1 MNEKATQDEIDEVS
15 TDVWQRGRASRLYHN
30 CLSPQPSNIET
41 DLVALKETM
50 NNLPLT
56 WPMEESQSTDAHPL
70 GVMVE
75 MALKWDINFVFGLEA
90 SRTNAMGKVLVFR
103 RVYSRAAWVDRVEK
117 SALEYSFLAAKLH
130 KTGSGQKWFIMAK
143 IDYETPS
150 FNADT
155 WLQHLK
161 LHSEDSGSEWSSH
174 DLVLLEDAD
183 ILADVEGLFKKHT
196 DAELLIGI
204 AWMFLQS
211 HLWAIVG
218 KPELMFHDNAE
229 EKKSGLAS
237 TQRALLYERFPS
249 MNSSGFFASWLQASV
264 VYQKLHGHKR
274 YLDVYKKRRTLLYEA
289 YSYSYLDNDVSA
301 ATVALEPPM
310 FYEGAPFMMN
320 YGGAGVHIAR
330 QMAKS
335 FDPRGVNVD
344 DRGETVSWWG
354 KQHSGEYSSRVTC
367 HLGEGAPVTMSV
379 FPTIPAIEASFSA
392 YKTVL
397 SKLRALL
404 GFVAD
409 LRIPGLEKY
418 GDDQVFF
425 MTYCYTLC
433 SRKDDQRAEHECN
446 VPLRHSRKFARVF
459 RCPEGSPMSAEEKC
473 TFFS

>member
-1 MNEKATQDEIDEVS
+1 KSIAQEEIRKTRKPSQLPDIGREPATKTTEKSTKAFRNRKLSLHPTKRPSMYDAESSRPAVKVGVMSATGRIEPGEAPVQQALKDNETRLWIAVTVFVAVAVSCVAVYLVILRKPGIVLENCRLKSCLEHAKRLLASLNTSVNPCHDFYAFTCGGWQSASPEKSVQDAMNEKATQDEIDEVS

-117 SALEYSFLAAKLH
+117 SVSPEEYERIVSAHLTYVGANFTNANYTLLQALEYSFLAAKLH

-183 ILADVEGLFKKHT
+183 ILADVERLFKKHT

-237 TQRALLYERFPS
+237 STWTCALVFS
-249 MNSSGFFASWLQASV
+249 HLQV
-264 VYQKLHGHKR
+264 IYNVCTRQPKLAAR
-274 YLDVYKKRRTLLYEA
+274 YWT
-289 YSYSYLDNDVSA
+289 S
-301 ATVALEPPM
+301 
-310 FYEGAPFMMN
+310 
-320 YGGAGVHIAR
+320 
-330 QMAKS
+330 
-335 FDPRGVNVD
+335 
-344 DRGETVSWWG
+344 
-354 KQHSGEYSSRVTC
+354 C
-367 HLGEGAPVTMSV
+367 
-379 FPTIPAIEASFSA
+379 
-392 YKTVL
+392 
-397 SKLRALL
+397 
-404 GFVAD
+404 
-409 LRIPGLEKY
+409 
-418 GDDQVFF
+418 
-425 MTYCYTLC
+425 
-433 SRKDDQRAEHECN
+433 
-446 VPLRHSRKFARVF
+446 
-459 RCPEGSPMSAEEKC
+459 
-473 TFFS
+473 